1 MGGRGS
7 SSASR
12 QSKSSTTAWQDMVA
26 EMGAAAPPASDY
38 DSLESRIPDWFLD
51 KTFTSFGERYAWG
64 NGDNPYIK
72 KETEKAVLMFDY
84 QLDRHCSKTLYMDM
98 PDAMQQWNRYR
109 SAALGWYWAQQ
120 GITVVPTLSWAQ
132 PSSYRFCFKGI
143 PKHSTVAT
151 STVGVVRD
159 KDAQKVWHDGMR
171 EAMKRLEP
179 SRVLLYGK
187 NIGFD
192 FGGCEVVEYKAGGFH
207 GR

>member
-1 MGGRGS
+1 
-7 SSASR
+7 
-12 QSKSSTTAWQDMVA
+12 
-26 EMGAAAPPASDY
+26 
-38 DSLESRIPDWFLD
+38 
-51 KTFTSFGERYAWG
+51 
-64 NGDNPYIK
+64 
-72 KETEKAVLMFDY
+72 
-84 QLDRHCSKTLYMDM
+84 MDM

-151 STVGVVRD
+151 STVGVARD

-192 FGGCEVVEYKAGGFH
+192 FGTCEVVEYKAGGFH